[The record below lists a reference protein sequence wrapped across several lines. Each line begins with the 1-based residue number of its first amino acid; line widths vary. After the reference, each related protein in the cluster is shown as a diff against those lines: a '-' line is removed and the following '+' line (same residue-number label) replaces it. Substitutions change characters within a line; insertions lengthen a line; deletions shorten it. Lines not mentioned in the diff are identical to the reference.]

1 MKISDNAANSINE
14 DEESNYDRGKEVKA
28 FEETKACVKELVD
41 SGVSNIP
48 RIFVH
53 PLEKMQKSSSDTS
66 NISIQ
71 VPKIVFEGFKNSLR
85 TEVLMNQWI
94 HDPPLYG
101 AIIVNFGDF
110 MQVKLFFYN

>member
-1 MKISDNAANSINE
+1 MEVSDNAANSINE

-71 VPKIVFEGFKNSLR
+71 VSKIVFEGFKNSLR

-94 HDPPLYG
+94 HDPPLCG
-101 AIIVNFGDF
+101 AIIVNIGDF